1 MGEALRVDGG
11 AAGSREPE
19 AMTSTIGRP
28 GGSAERPAVFFSGP
42 EEFRSW
48 LEANHDTADELWMG
62 LNRRHVEDRGLTWE
76 DAVPEALAYGWIDSK
91 AERIDDDRRRQRWT
105 PRRKGS
111 NWSVINIAI
120 AEDLIAQGRMMPSG
134 LAAFE
139 ARREDRSGVYTHENP
154 AQELTVEHAAL
165 LAADPRATAFWEA
178 APPYYRRVCVGWV
191 NGAKQQTTRDRR
203 MAQLVQDSAN
213 GQLIKSQR
221 YGDTPTWVTR
231 ARAAADGVASPPLFP
246 APAR

>member
-1 MGEALRVDGG
+1 
-11 AAGSREPE
+11 
-19 AMTSTIGRP
+19 
-28 GGSAERPAVFFSGP
+28 
-42 EEFRSW
+42 
-48 LEANHDTADELWMG
+48 WMG

-76 DAVPEALAYGWIDSK
+76 DAVPEALAYGWIDSN

-111 NWSVINIAI
+111 NWSVTNIAI
-120 AEDLIAQGRMMPSG
+120 AEDLIAQGRMTPSG
-134 LAAFE
+134 LAAF
-139 ARREDRSGVYTHENP
+139 
-154 AQELTVEHAAL
+154 
-165 LAADPRATAFWEA
+165 A
-178 APPYYRRVCVGWV
+178 APPRPYYRRVWVGWG
-191 NGAKQQTTRDRR
+191 NGARQQTTRDRR

-231 ARAAADGVASPPLFP
+231 ARAAADGVASPPLCP